1 MHLTDK
7 KLTTVVS
14 EKMKGFPED
23 AIKEV
28 LDFIEFL
35 RSKKEHGKRGSP
47 EAILRHLGTWKFE
60 KGELDNIL
68 EEIQKFRELEG

>member
-68 EEIQKFRELEG
+68 EDIQKFRELEG

>member
-23 AIKEV
+23 TIKEV

-35 RSKKEHGKRGSP
+35 CFLKGH
-47 EAILRHLGTWKFE
+47 ILILDSAE
-60 KGELDNIL
+60 KPQSASATL
-68 EEIQKFRELEG
+68 RT

>member
-23 AIKEV
+23 TIKEV

-68 EEIQKFRELEG
+68 EDIQKFRELED

>member
-1 MHLTDK
+1 MHLTDN

-14 EKMKGFPED
+14 EKMKGLPD
-23 AIKEV
+23 DTIKEV

-35 RSKKEHGKRGSP
+35 RSKKEHGKRGAP

-68 EEIQKFRELEG
+68 EDIQKFRELEG

>member
-1 MHLTDK
+1 MHLTDN

-23 AIKEV
+23 TIKEV

-35 RSKKEHGKRGSP
+35 RYKKEHGKRGAP
-47 EAILRHLGTWKFE
+47 ETILRHLGAWKFE

-68 EEIQKFRELEG
+68 EDIKKSRELEG